1 MLGAC
6 RVGAAFIPLPD
17 PSLPSN
23 ISTIQSI
30 LQQASPTLAIVVTKE
45 EEAEA
50 NDDEDDDLVRL
61 LHASMVSKIVFLS
74 PDGSLSFT
82 HYSSSSDT
90 LTTLPEH
97 ITAPLSQH
105 YSHPSYP
112 PLYVL
117 YTSGSTGAPKGCIGT
132 HAGLINRILWQLDT
146 FPYESTARFDEV
158 VGEEDD
164 EEEGGND
171 DEREKGGG
179 NEKDSESQSS
189 HLSGSNNASIGNT
202 TVIYFR

>member
-1 MLGAC
+1 M
-6 RVGAAFIPLPD
+6 
-17 PSLPSN
+17 
-23 ISTIQSI
+23 
-30 LQQASPTLAIVVTKE
+30 
-45 EEAEA
+45 
-50 NDDEDDDLVRL
+50 DDEEDNLVRL

-74 PDGSLSFT
+74 PDGFT

-90 LTTLPEH
+90 LSTLPEH

>member
-1 MLGAC
+1 M
-6 RVGAAFIPLPD
+6 
-17 PSLPSN
+17 
-23 ISTIQSI
+23 
-30 LQQASPTLAIVVTKE
+30 
-45 EEAEA
+45 
-50 NDDEDDDLVRL
+50 DDEEDDLVRL

-90 LTTLPEH
+90 LCTLPEH

-146 FPYESTARFDEV
+146 FPYESSTSF
-158 VGEEDD
+158 EELVKEDDD
-164 EEEGGND
+164 EEGEDD